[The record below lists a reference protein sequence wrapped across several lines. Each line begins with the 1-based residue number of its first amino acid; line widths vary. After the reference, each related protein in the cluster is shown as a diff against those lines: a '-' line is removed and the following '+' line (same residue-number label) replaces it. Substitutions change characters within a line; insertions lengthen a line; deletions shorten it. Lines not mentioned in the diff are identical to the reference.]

1 MRSTRREIKDG
12 GKYLTFCAL
21 LNAEHESRQRPP
33 SASVWN
39 EAEVVSVAMDVE
51 RTSSVME
58 VWRRRSAGREAKAGA
73 AETERAGRVSVRAEE
88 RERQVDEPL

>member
-39 EAEVVSVAMDVE
+39 EAEVVSV
-51 RTSSVME
+51 VME